1 MRDGTVEIAMKEEN
15 ETEIYLGCIDER
27 QRIIEIPGGHLF

>member
-1 MRDGTVEIAMKEEN
+1 MKGEN

-27 QRIIEIPGGHLF
+27 QRIIETLGGRLF